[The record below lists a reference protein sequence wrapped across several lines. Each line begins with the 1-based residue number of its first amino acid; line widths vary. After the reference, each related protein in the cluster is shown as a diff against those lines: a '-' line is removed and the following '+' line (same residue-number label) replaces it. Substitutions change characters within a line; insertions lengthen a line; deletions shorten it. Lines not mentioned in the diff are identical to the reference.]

1 MISSQSKKT
10 YANYYP
16 AIRLTIVIIVI
27 FLIAGCGAPR
37 IKLFS
42 DATDPLKEF
51 TIQGKEEG
59 KVVVID
65 ISGVISDT
73 PKRGLFFQNAPSMLE
88 EVVSQLKIAEKDKD
102 VKAIVLKVNSPGG
115 TTTASDI
122 LYKEIIDFKNKTG
135 AKVVVTMMDV
145 AASGGYYISLPADY
159 IMAHPTTVTGSIGVI
174 FMRPEAYGLMEK
186 IGVGVTVNKS
196 GRNKDMGSPFR
207 ESTDEEEELF
217 NSLIGNLSTRFLD
230 LVKKHR
236 NPEKTS
242 FEDIKTAR
250 VYVADDALKA
260 GLIDEIGYVEDA
272 LTHAKKLGNLDEDA
286 KVVVYRRTEYP
297 NDTIYNTSSSHF
309 QENGMSLVNIDFLNS
324 LPSFKTGFYYLWWP
338 SASGN

>member
-1 MISSQSKKT
+1 MIVQRLKHRSGC
-10 YANYYP
+10 NP
-16 AIRLTIVIIVI
+16 AACLIIAVIAI
-27 FLIAGCGAPR
+27 FFLAGCGAPR

-42 DATDPLKEF
+42 DATDPLREF
-51 TIQGKEEG
+51 TIQGKGEE

-65 ISGVISDT
+65 INGIISDD
-73 PKRGLFFQNAPSMLE
+73 PKRGIFFQNAPSMVE
-88 EVVSQLKIAEKDKD
+88 EVVSQLEIAQKDNE
-102 VKAIVLKVNSPGG
+102 VKAVVLKVNSPGG

-122 LYKEIIDFKNKTG
+122 LYKEIGDFKKETG

-159 IMAHPTTVTGSIGVI
+159 IMAHPTTVTGSVGVI

-207 ESTDEEEELF
+207 ESTEEEEELF
-217 NSLIGNLSTRFLD
+217 NALIGNLSTRFLG

-236 NPEKTS
+236 NTEGAA

-250 VYVADDALKA
+250 IYVAEDALKA
-260 GLIDEIGYVEDA
+260 GLIDQIGYVEDA
-272 LTHAKKLGNLDEDA
+272 LDQAKKMANLDKDA

-297 NDTIYNTSSSHF
+297 NDTLYNTSSSHM
-309 QENGMSLVNIDFLNS
+309 QGNGMALVNIEFLNS

-338 SASGN
+338 QAGSN